1 MDINRIGEEIF
12 FDENKNKFSIYG
24 EKLNDQ
30 NKKWAYITLEQ
41 TDVYENDIVI
51 DIELDIAREVAVH
64 ILNLCNILEKKAKDK
79 KEAKLVSN
87 QGRRQQEAK
96 QKMNNID

>member
-51 DIELDIAREVAVH
+51 DIELDVAREVAVH
-64 ILNLCNILEKKAKDK
+64 ILNLCNILEKK
-79 KEAKLVSN
+79 
-87 QGRRQQEAK
+87 
-96 QKMNNID
+96 